1 MTPHWPSPLVAWI
14 LAGWTGALIVGTAV
28 WWWLCRPTR
37 DVRAAENAAEW
48 VAKYAP
54 MIRRGEHEVLNLP
67 ARSGACNLKSCD
79 DKSLHYHVH
88 GKVFRLPARS
98 GVNAMFDPGRET
110 RP

>member
-37 DVRAAENAAEW
+37 DVRAAED
-48 VAKYAP
+48 AKSVVRWGAWDTP
-54 MIRRGEHEVLNLP
+54 VRLP
-67 ARSGACNLKSCD
+67 RRSGVNYGF
-79 DKSLHYHVH
+79 HIH
-88 GKVFRLPARS
+88 GTKLPSRS
-98 GVNAMFDPGRET
+98 GVNAMFDPGKET